1 MRFKYVLNEVLV
13 GLWRNVTMTIAMI
26 ITMAVSLTLLGA
38 SLLLYQQVGLM
49 RHLYSQDVEVSM
61 FFRVGDT
68 EETKSATAEQ
78 KAAIE
83 ADLEADKQAG
93 LVDHYVFETK
103 DAAYDKYR
111 VLFASTPDL
120 VNLTPRDSLPESYRV
135 KLVDPNR
142 FDDFAAK
149 YQKFVN
155 EAGGIEFI
163 LDQKKLL
170 EKVFSVL
177 GSLQKLALI
186 IAMIQGI
193 AALMLVVNTIQ
204 IAAYSKRREVGVMK
218 LVGASNWFI
227 QAPFVLEAVAAGMI
241 GAVIAYGTLVL
252 GKIFIFDQ
260 ALAPLTQVISDI
272 PWSNVNLMFP
282 ILAVAAAATSSI
294 TGWIAL
300 RFYIKV

>member
-1 MRFKYVLNEVLV
+1 MRFKYVLNEVFV

-26 ITMAVSLTLLGA
+26 ITMAVSLTLLGS
-38 SLLLYQQVGLM
+38 SLLLYQQVDRM
-49 RHLYSQDVEVSM
+49 RYAYSQDIQVSM

-68 EETKSATAEQ
+68 PETQYATAEQ
-78 KAAIE
+78 RAALETALQADPMVEHWEFEDKGE
-83 ADLEADKQAG
+83 ALEK
-93 LVDHYVFETK
+93 F
-103 DAAYDKYR
+103 R

-120 VNLTPRDSLPESYRV
+120 VDLTTQESLPESYRV
-135 KLVDPNR
+135 KLYNP
-142 FDDFAAK
+142 DDFEAFEAK
-149 YQKFVN
+149 YHSYIGD
-155 EAGGIEFI
+155 EGGLDLI

-170 EKVFSVL
+170 ERVFSVL

-186 IAMIQGI
+186 VAIIQGV

-204 IAAYSKRREVGVMK
+204 IAAYSKRREVSVMK

-227 QAPFVLEAVAAGMI
+227 QAPFVLEAVAAGFI
-241 GAVIAYGTLVL
+241 GAILAYGALIL
-252 GKIFIFDQ
+252 GKIFIFDG
-260 ALAPLTQVISDI
+260 ALAPLTQVLTEV

-282 ILAVAAAATSSI
+282 ILAGAAAAISSV